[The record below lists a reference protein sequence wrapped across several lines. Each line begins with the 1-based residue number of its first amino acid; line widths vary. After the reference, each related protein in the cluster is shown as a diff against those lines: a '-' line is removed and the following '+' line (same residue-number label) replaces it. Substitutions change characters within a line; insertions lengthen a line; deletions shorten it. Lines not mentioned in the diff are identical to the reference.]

1 MRAHAAVEPAEPDR
15 PARRAPG
22 RRRSQGFLDQKLLE
36 SVRESVMADA
46 APVTPSRVAAAV
58 QASGRLLG
66 TAGALAAVES
76 ISAELNGLGPLQPL
90 TRDPAVTDIFV
101 NGPDS
106 VWLDRGSGLERAPVV
121 FSGEP
126 QIRALAARL
135 VAAGGRRLDDGSPC
149 VDVRL
154 DGGYRVHAVLPPIST
169 AGTLLSVRIRRATVF
184 SMPELRRD
192 GMFGTGILAG
202 LVQSVLERMV
212 ASRLSFLISGA
223 TGSGKTT
230 LLATLLGLCHPG
242 ERLVLIED
250 AAELNPVHPH
260 VVSLESRHGN
270 LEGGGAVDLGE
281 LVRQALRMR
290 PDRLV
295 VGECRGAEAGGGQ
308 QPSPVR
314 LRVTGRDHDEH
325 RRTEPR
331 HGSVGRGQALDLRL
345 QEQGGRCAVIAPDA
359 WPGRPGVRDDRG
371 LHHDPGVGVRKARKR
386 PVPGF
391 GAVQPRHRRTC
402 RRGQQHGGDR
412 GGPHPPSRG
421 CGPPPVTGRRCPRRG
436 QEPRSHTDTGR
447 DAHSHPPPRRSQR
460 ECRGGPHRQGGRDQ
474 SQIGRP
480 FLPRVGGPQPPAGC
494 RVDVGCAGD
503 VGGDGAVG
511 GVHGRTSG

>member
-1 MRAHAAVEPAEPDR
+1 MSAHSAAEPAEPDQ
-15 PARRAPG
+15 AFRRARARVRPPG
-22 RRRSQGFLDQKLLE
+22 FFDEKLLE
-36 SVRESVMADA
+36 SVRASVMADA

-66 TAGALAAVES
+66 TAGALAAVEG
-76 ISAELNGLGPLQPL
+76 ISAELNGLGLLQPL
-90 TRDPAVTDIFV
+90 TRDAAVTDIFV

-106 VWLDRGSGLERAPVV
+106 VWLDRGDGLERAPVV
-121 FSGEP
+121 FSGEQ

-154 DGGYRVHAVLPPIST
+154 DGGFRVHAVLPPIST

-192 GMFGTGILAG
+192 GMFGPGALGA
-202 LVQSVLERMV
+202 LVQAVLERMV
-212 ASRLSFLISGA
+212 AARLSFLISGA

-230 LLATLLGLCHPG
+230 LLATLLGLCHPR

-295 VGECRGAEAGGGQ
+295 VGECRGAEVRELLSAMNTGHAGGGGTIHANAAAAVPARLAALGALAGMGQ
-308 QPSPVR
+308 DAVR
-314 LRVTGRDHDEH
+314 LQVASAIDAVVHVERTATGRQVASIAVLEAQESGLAV
-325 RRTEPR
+325 TAALELL
-331 HGSVGRGQALDLRL
+331 RGHVSF
-345 QEQGGRCAVIAPDA
+345 GPA
-359 WPGRPGVRDDRG
+359 WPQLAGRLG
-371 LHHDPGVGVRKARKR
+371 LDPGMASATGSAPHLAR
-386 PVPGF
+386 
-391 GAVQPRHRRTC
+391 AAAHLAEC
-402 RRGQQHGGDR
+402 GGET
-412 GGPHPPSRG
+412 PLPST
-421 CGPPPVTGRRCPRRG
+421 P
-436 QEPRSHTDTGR
+436 
-447 DAHSHPPPRRSQR
+447 
-460 ECRGGPHRQGGRDQ
+460 
-474 SQIGRP
+474 
-480 FLPRVGGPQPPAGC
+480 
-494 RVDVGCAGD
+494 
-503 VGGDGAVG
+503 
-511 GVHGRTSG
+511 

>member
-1 MRAHAAVEPAEPDR
+1 MSGHAAVEPADPDR
-15 PARRAPG
+15 PSRRAPG
-22 RRRSQGFLDQKLLE
+22 RRRSQGFLDQRLLE

-46 APVTPSRVAAAV
+46 SPVTPSRVAAAV

-106 VWLDRGSGLERAPVV
+106 VWLDRGRGLEKAPVA

-126 QIRALAARL
+126 QIRALASRL

-192 GMFGTGILAG
+192 GMFGTGTSAD
-202 LVQSVLERMV
+202 LVQTVLERMV

-295 VGECRGAEAGGGQ
+295 VGECRGAEVRELLSAMNTGHTGGGGTLHANEAAAVPARLAALGALAGMGQ
-308 QPSPVR
+308 DAVR
-314 LRVTGRDHDEH
+314 LQVASAIDAVVHVE
-325 RRTEPR
+325 RTEA
-331 HGSVGRGQALDLRL
+331 GRQVASIGIVQAQDSGLAVTAALEL
-345 QEQGGRCAVIAPDA
+345 QGGQVRSGRA
-359 WPGRPGVRDDRG
+359 WPQLASRLGLAPGVSGADTSG
-371 LHHDPGVGVRKARKR
+371 LEAAWLAELLPGSGHE
-386 PVPGF
+386 PP
-391 GAVQPRHRRTC
+391 QPRT
-402 RRGQQHGGDR
+402 
-412 GGPHPPSRG
+412 
-421 CGPPPVTGRRCPRRG
+421 PR
-436 QEPRSHTDTGR
+436 
-447 DAHSHPPPRRSQR
+447 
-460 ECRGGPHRQGGRDQ
+460 
-474 SQIGRP
+474 
-480 FLPRVGGPQPPAGC
+480 
-494 RVDVGCAGD
+494 
-503 VGGDGAVG
+503 
-511 GVHGRTSG
+511 

>member
-1 MRAHAAVEPAEPDR
+1 MSAHSAMEPAEPGP

-22 RRRSQGFLDQKLLE
+22 RRRSPGFFDEKLLE

-106 VWLDRGSGLERAPVV
+106 VWLDRGKGLERAPVV

-184 SMPELRRD
+184 SMPELRQD
-192 GMFGTGILAG
+192 GMFGTGTPGG

-212 ASRLSFLISGA
+212 AARLSFLISGA

-230 LLATLLGLCHPG
+230 LLATLLGLCHPR

-295 VGECRGAEAGGGQ
+295 VGECRGAEVRELLSAMNTGHAGGGGTIHANAAAAVPARLAALGALAGMGQ
-308 QPSPVR
+308 DAVRLQVASAIDAVVHVERTETGRQVASIGILEAHESGLAVTIALEVLKGQVSCGPAWPQLADRLGLDPGMAGAATPAPHVARTAAHLPGSGDESQPS
-314 LRVTGRDHDEH
+314 
-325 RRTEPR
+325 RTPR
-331 HGSVGRGQALDLRL
+331 
-345 QEQGGRCAVIAPDA
+345 
-359 WPGRPGVRDDRG
+359 
-371 LHHDPGVGVRKARKR
+371 
-386 PVPGF
+386 
-391 GAVQPRHRRTC
+391 
-402 RRGQQHGGDR
+402 
-412 GGPHPPSRG
+412 
-421 CGPPPVTGRRCPRRG
+421 
-436 QEPRSHTDTGR
+436 
-447 DAHSHPPPRRSQR
+447 
-460 ECRGGPHRQGGRDQ
+460 
-474 SQIGRP
+474 
-480 FLPRVGGPQPPAGC
+480 
-494 RVDVGCAGD
+494 
-503 VGGDGAVG
+503 
-511 GVHGRTSG
+511 